1 MLKKNMG
8 SLDRVI
14 RIVLGLAFIAAFFM
28 TSGSFSWLYLVGA
41 AIALGTA
48 VFNSCLLYTL
58 FGLRTCPLNPGK

>member
-1 MLKKNMG
+1 MLNKNMG

-14 RIVLGLAFIAAFFM
+14 RIVLGVAFIAAFFM
-28 TSGSFSWLYLVGA
+28 TSGSLSWLYLVGA

-48 VFNSCLLYTL
+48 AISSCPLYTL

>member
-14 RIVLGLAFIAAFFM
+14 RIVLGVAFIAAFFM
-28 TSGSFSWLYLVGA
+28 TSGSLSWLYLVGA

-48 VFNSCLLYTL
+48 AISSCPLYTL

>member
-1 MLKKNMG
+1 MLNKNMG

-14 RIVLGLAFIAAFFM
+14 RIVLGVALIAAFFM
-28 TSGSFSWLYLVGA
+28 TSGGFSWLYLVGA

-48 VFNSCLLYTL
+48 VFNSCPLYTL